1 MSLTMF
7 LIPAA
12 LALGALAAVLL
23 VQGIRQNR
31 RGMMLSSVGILAI
44 LTAGCAVMMEFIT
57 RPL

>member
-7 LIPAA
+7 LIPAS

-31 RGMMLSSVGILAI
+31 RGMILSSVGILAI
-44 LTAGCAVMMEFIT
+44 LAAGCAVMMEFIT